1 MPFFFNSSGQLCDL
15 MGVVLIYEGSLKPE
29 DARIAVKTQFAGP
42 EIHLWIV
49 GLLKYLKE
57 HYIPDLE
64 VRDEGEYWETGDF
77 EVLKEKMDFLNE
89 KTDAVCGELSRVT
102 GSHLERLSPE
112 ELASMIEALLQH
124 KFSNQEG
131 E

>member
-1 MPFFFNSSGQLCDL
+1 
-15 MGVVLIYEGSLKPE
+15 
-29 DARIAVKTQFAGP
+29 
-42 EIHLWIV
+42 
-49 GLLKYLKE
+49 
-57 HYIPDLE
+57 
-64 VRDEGEYWETGDF
+64 
-77 EVLKEKMDFLNE
+77 MDFLNE
-89 KTDAVCGELSRVT
+89 KMDVVAGELSRVT